1 MARKKRHPTA
11 AFVRFP
17 VLTGLH
23 VEGYGLFPGN
33 RGKGLK
39 AVFPSGLTV
48 VLGANGLG
56 KTTLVWIMYRLLS
69 GPYDIPGLDDGGD
82 LGGRSLEPRP
92 VRDAQ
97 RKRLY
102 PELRATSSSDCVD
115 DAKPSP
121 DPAKLEPPTCMA
133 SSENRVEMF

>member
-1 MARKKRHPTA
+1 MAHKKPGTPSTT
-11 AFVRFP
+11 VRFP
-17 VLTGLH
+17 VLTGLQ
-23 VEGYGLFPGN
+23 VEDYGLYPGK

-39 AVFPSGLTV
+39 AALPSGLTV

-92 VRDAQ
+92 VRDQQ
-97 RKRLY
+97 RK
-102 PELRATSSSDCVD
+102 
-115 DAKPSP
+115 
-121 DPAKLEPPTCMA
+121 
-133 SSENRVEMF
+133 